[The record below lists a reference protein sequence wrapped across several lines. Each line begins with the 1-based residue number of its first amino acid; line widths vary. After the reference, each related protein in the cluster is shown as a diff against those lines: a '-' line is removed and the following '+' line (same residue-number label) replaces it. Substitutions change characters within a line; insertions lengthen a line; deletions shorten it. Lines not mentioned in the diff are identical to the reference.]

1 MFNNKKAQISDTMTW
16 LVATLVIVVVLGIS
30 IAFTASFSDS
40 KLIFLDDKERD
51 FIATKSITNFL
62 KNEDENK
69 IESKMKIFL
78 EEISSGET
86 VNPGGWNLELER
98 NGEEINV
105 DTLRVLDFRDR
116 EFIIKRNLN
125 EMKFFFWKDCH
136 AGCVR

>member
-62 KNEDENK
+62 KK
-69 IESKMKIFL
+69 
-78 EEISSGET
+78 
-86 VNPGGWNLELER
+86 
-98 NGEEINV
+98 
-105 DTLRVLDFRDR
+105 
-116 EFIIKRNLN
+116 
-125 EMKFFFWKDCH
+125 C
-136 AGCVR
+136 